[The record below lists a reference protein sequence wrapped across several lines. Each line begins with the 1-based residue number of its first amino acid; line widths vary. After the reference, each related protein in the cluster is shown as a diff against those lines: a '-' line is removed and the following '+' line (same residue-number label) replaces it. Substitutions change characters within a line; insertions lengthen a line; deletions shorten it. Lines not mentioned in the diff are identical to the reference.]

1 MKIAFCQMCGRA
13 SEWRLEMNYRIENEI
28 LSVEVDSLGGELQ
41 SIKRDGREYL
51 WQADP
56 RYWEG
61 KAPNLFPYIAR
72 LTEGKYTFN
81 GKTYEMPIHG
91 FLPTTEMVR
100 EEQSAD
106 RIVFRLDADEKT
118 KERYP
123 FDFTCRIVYELE
135 EDVLNVTYQVENHGE
150 EPMYFGIGGHPG
162 FCVPVGSG
170 EAAAVEPRDGRE
182 AEGEPGQAQDG
193 GAFTRWRL
201 EFEGVKEYETPI
213 RIGFSPSC
221 FLNGEDAPYEL
232 EHGTCIPLRH
242 ELFDDDAI
250 VLAHTSKTVSLRC
263 DNSSRFVRVHF
274 PDMPYIGFW
283 HAVGTDAPYVCI
295 EPWSSLPSRQGVVED
310 LASQPGLIRLEGK
323 RRYRSRWS
331 VEIH

>member
-1 MKIAFCQMCGRA
+1 
-13 SEWRLEMNYRIENEI
+13 MNYRIENEI
-28 LSVEVDSLGGELQ
+28 LSVTVDSLGGELQ

-51 WQADP
+51 WQGDP

-72 LTEGKYTFN
+72 LTEGKYTYK

-91 FLPTTEMVR
+91 FLPAAEMVR

-106 RIVFRLDADEKT
+106 RIVLRLDADEKT
-118 KERYP
+118 RECYP
-123 FDFTCRIVYELE
+123 FDFTCRIIYELD

-150 EPMYFGIGGHPG
+150 EAMYFGIGGHPG

-170 EAAAVEPRDGRE
+170 MESAGIARGTE
-182 AEGEPGQAQDG
+182 AEEESAWPQNGSS
-193 GAFTRWRL
+193 FTGWRL

-213 RIGFSPSC
+213 RIGFSPDC
-221 FLNGEDAPYEL
+221 FLNGEDVPFEL
-232 EHGTCIPLRH
+232 EEGKSIPLRH
-242 ELFDDDAI
+242 DMFDDDAI
-250 VLAHTSKTVSLRC
+250 VLTHTSKTVSLRSGG
-263 DNSSRFVRVHF
+263 SSRFVRVHF

-295 EPWSSLPSRQGVVED
+295 EPWSSLPSRQGVVEE
-310 LASQPGLIRLEGK
+310 LTGQPGLIRLEGG
-323 RRYRSRWS
+323 RSCRKRWS